1 MLAERTPTNVVSHF
15 PLITACVVESARRLV
30 EAYDAN
36 GEKAEACQMELSQ
49 LVESVALLG
58 VVAA

>member
-30 EAYDAN
+30 EAYDSS
-36 GEKAEACQMELSQ
+36 GEDEGKCQVELGQ
-49 LVESVALLG
+49 LVESVGLLG
-58 VVAA
+58 VVGE